1 VPFAKIEILVRP
13 LMREFESVRTGTGT
27 RFATAAIRAGEE
39 PVVYPDENG

>member
-1 VPFAKIEILVRP
+1 
-13 LMREFESVRTGTGT
+13 MREFESVRTGTGTGT